1 MTTPE
6 PTSPTPN
13 PYQASIATVDAAAP
27 VDRWRWLLAG
37 VLGILGGYL
46 TVNALTDGVIFGA
59 LLRPDSF
66 DAEIVVPW
74 VLRGVF
80 ALAVTALAFFAAPGA
95 IGRRGLAVALFVVVT
110 IVLFF
115 VILGRLSGAIRG
127 GGPAVLMLTNAYWVV
142 LAVGGLGWLI
152 ASAARPIAYLSLL
165 LALIVMPLNFV
176 FAVNNLP
183 SATSG
188 LVQLLVS
195 LVIAVVILFVSR
207 PAAMSVVAAPAFDR
221 WRWLLAGAI
230 GIIGGYLTLG
240 TVSGGLANVLF
251 IDQGWETTVY
261 LLLRGIFAL
270 AVTAFAF
277 FVAPGTF
284 GRRVLAVVLF
294 VVISV
299 ALVAFFVGRL
309 SGAVR
314 IGGAPIM
321 FVTNAFWVV
330 LFVGGLGWLLAAGAR
345 PLAYLSLLL
354 TFIVMPLTFAFTMN
368 NIGYAISTTV
378 QLVLAGAI
386 AAVILLVSRPAVSY
400 AAPAVAP
407 AESPSASAAE
417 LAPTAFVA
425 MEEGAEI
432 NESHAEDDGVT
443 DAPRTAP

>member
-6 PTSPTPN
+6 SNSPTPN
-13 PYQASIATVDAAAP
+13 PYQTSAAVVDVAAP
-27 VDRWRWLLAG
+27 VERWRWLLAG

-46 TVNALTDGVIFGA
+46 TVNALTDGVIFGT
-59 LLRPDSF
+59 LLRPDAF
-66 DAEIVVPW
+66 DPEIVVPW

-80 ALAVTALAFFAAPGA
+80 ALAMTALAFFAAPGP
-95 IGRRGLAVALFVVVT
+95 IGRRALAVAIFVVVA

-127 GGPAVLMLTNAYWVV
+127 GGPVVLMLTNAYWVV

-165 LALIVMPLNFV
+165 LALIVMPLNFI

-183 SATSG
+183 SAISG

-195 LVIAVVILFVSR
+195 LVIAVAILFVSR
-207 PAAMSVVAAPAFDR
+207 PAAMSVVAAPTFDR

-251 IDQGWETTVY
+251 MDQGWENTVY

-277 FVAPGTF
+277 FVAPGAL

-299 ALVAFFVGRL
+299 ALVAFSVGRL
-309 SGAVR
+309 SGDLR
-314 IGGAPIM
+314 IGGAPIL
-321 FVTNAFWVV
+321 FVTNPFWVV
-330 LFVGGLGWLLAAGAR
+330 LFVGGLGWLLAAGVR

-354 TFIVMPLTFAFTMN
+354 TCIVMPLNFVFVMN
-368 NIGYAISTTV
+368 NIGYGISTTV

-386 AAVILLVSRPAVSY
+386 AAVILLVSRPAESY
-400 AAPAVAP
+400 AAPAVTP
-407 AESPSASAAE
+407 VVSPSPSAAE

-425 MEEGAEI
+425 MEEGAEV
-432 NESHAEDDGVT
+432 DD
-443 DAPRTAP
+443 PQNR